1 MDDFSEAEQ
10 EQIVVELAVGVE
22 TLSEEFDDLYSQL
35 DVDHQM
41 QVDENLQKFANNA
54 VGDEHWDSDD

>member
-35 DVDHQM
+35 DVNHQM
-41 QVDENLQKFANNA
+41 QVDENLQEFANNA